1 MALLEIRIKNFVLVE
16 SVELN
21 FGRGLNI
28 ITGETGAGKSL
39 LVGAINL
46 LIGSK
51 VDWDLIT
58 GKDKAEITGIFEANE
73 EAAKILDEYGIE
85 TDGEIIIR
93 RVLSPGQRKSRA
105 FVNMTPVT
113 QQFLR
118 ELTSGLI
125 DIHGQHEHQKLFDVS
140 SHLEYLDKFAE
151 TLDLREKVAQ
161 KFQEYQQIRSE
172 FEKERKEVEE
182 AEKTKDFLE
191 YQLRELEDADLKVG
205 EEEELEERIKVLSN
219 LETLRSGIQEAI
231 SLLYEEDE
239 SAYSRLTRVLNTLRS
254 LSGIDESLKP
264 HESTID
270 EILIKIEEVWRNL
283 LDYSGK
289 LESEPAELNRLME
302 RLSLINRLK
311 EKYKTDV
318 PGLIKLYQE
327 TLEKF
332 NKLEVKDE
340 FLKKLEK
347 EVRKKYDEL
356 LNLARELSEKRKK
369 AAKEFESQVLKE
381 LSELGMQN
389 AVFVV
394 NFQEKEV
401 DETGIDQVEFLISTN
416 PGEDPKPLRKVASGG
431 ELSRIMLAL
440 KTVLSEI
447 DDIPTLIF
455 DEIDVGIGGRI
466 AEAVGKKLASI
477 AKKRQVITITHLP
490 QIAVY
495 GSKHFVV
502 EKKLVG
508 DRTVTYVNELSRDER
523 IREIARMLAGERI
536 TESSIVH
543 ARELLKNAGQLS
555 DIE

>member
-1 MALLEIRIKNFVLVE
+1 MALLELRIKNFVLVE
-16 SVELN
+16 TAELN
-21 FGRGLNI
+21 FGPGLNI

-46 LIGSK
+46 LIGTK
-51 VDWDLIT
+51 TDWDLIT
-58 GKDKAEITGIFEANE
+58 GKDRSEIVGIFEGNE
-73 EAAKILDEYGIE
+73 ETEKLLEDHGIE
-85 TDGEIIIR
+85 HEGDIIIR
-93 RVLSPGQRKSRA
+93 RVLTPEQRKSRA

-118 ELTSGLI
+118 NLTSGLV

-151 TLDLREKVAQ
+151 TVAL
-161 KFQEYQQIRSE
+161 KERVSRLFKEYQEILRK
-172 FEKERKEVEE
+172 FEKEKREVENT
-182 AEKTKDFLE
+182 EKLKDFLE
-191 YQLRELEDADLKVG
+191 YQLRELEDADLKEG

-219 LETLRSGIQEAI
+219 LETLRGGIQEAL
-231 SLLYEEDE
+231 SLIYEDDD
-239 SAYSRLTRVLNTLRS
+239 SAYSRLTRVLNILRN
-254 LSGIDESLKP
+254 LSGIDESLK
-264 HESTID
+264 SR
-270 EILIKIEEVWRNL
+270 EITLEEVLIRIEELWRNL

-289 LESEPAELNRLME
+289 LHSEPEELDRLME

-311 EKYKTDV
+311 EKYRTDV
-318 PGLIKLYQE
+318 PGLLKLYNE
-327 TLEKF
+327 TLEKVR
-332 NKLEVKDE
+332 KIEVKDE
-340 FLKKLEK
+340 FLRELETR
-347 EVRKKYDEL
+347 VRDKYDEL
-356 LNLARELSEKRKK
+356 MDLARTLSKRRKG
-369 AAKEFESQVLKE
+369 AAREFEDQVLKE

-394 NFQEKEV
+394 DFKEKEV

-416 PGEDPKPLRKVASGG
+416 PGEEPKPLRKVASGG

-477 AKKRQVITITHLP
+477 SKKGQVITITHLP

-502 EKKLVG
+502 EKIVSG
-508 DRTVTYVNELSRDER
+508 GRTVTRVRELTGDER
-523 IREIARMLAGERI
+523 VKEIARMLAGEKI

-543 ARELLKNAGQLS
+543 ARELLKNAGQM
-555 DIE
+555 